1 MPNVTLSFTNRSDM
15 AYFIIARRISEL
27 IPDWQNVTLTGDLNS
42 DDLEVAFSDYHAYV
56 TVSDYPIIILP
67 F

>member
-27 IPDWQNVTLTGDLNS
+27 IPDWQNVALTGDLNNN
-42 DDLEVAFSDYHAYV
+42 DIEVAFSDYDAHV
-56 TVSDYPIIILP
+56 TVSDRPIIILP